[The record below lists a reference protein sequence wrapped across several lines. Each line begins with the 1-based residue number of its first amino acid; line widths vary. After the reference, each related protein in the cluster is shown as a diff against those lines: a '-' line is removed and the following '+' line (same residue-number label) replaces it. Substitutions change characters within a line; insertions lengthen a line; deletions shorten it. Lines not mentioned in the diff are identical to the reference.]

1 MGCPIPQ
8 DAVAGITEV
17 DTNESLQR
25 ALAGAAQPPRAV
37 DVLKLSHVMMCDYI
51 LSGVRQPHTPHS
63 HAPPEK
69 FDFVWPRYQYERR
82 ATLPTPLAS
91 LGKLGGH
98 PRQGFRL
105 DATSGLKGLMS
116 VLRRD
121 AAAGCSRFRFD
132 EPEYRRRQ
140 AAAEQTYANACAYES
155 VCLVSAVR
163 TRICIRG

>member
-1 MGCPIPQ
+1 
-8 DAVAGITEV
+8 
-17 DTNESLQR
+17 
-25 ALAGAAQPPRAV
+25 
-37 DVLKLSHVMMCDYI
+37 MMCDYI
-51 LSGVRQPHTPHS
+51 LSGVCQPHTPHS

-82 ATLPTPLAS
+82 ATHPTPLAS

-105 DATSGLKGLMS
+105 DATSRPQGLKARGGAT
-116 VLRRD
+116 
-121 AAAGCSRFRFD
+121 AAAELSRFRFD

-140 AAAEQTYANACAYES
+140 AAAERAYANADALVR

-163 TRICIRG
+163 TRSCLSFENLHLTLVRI

>member
-37 DVLKLSHVMMCDYI
+37 NVLKLSHVMMCDYI

-82 ATLPTPLAS
+82 TTLPTPLAS

-98 PRQGFRL
+98 PRQDSSSRHRL
-105 DATSGLKGLMS
+105 GLKASKALMGG
-116 VLRRD
+116 
-121 AAAGCSRFRFD
+121 AAAAVLSRFRFD

-140 AAAEQTYANACAYES
+140 ARLHNALMQL
-155 VCLVSAVR
+155 LVLMIVYV
-163 TRICIRG
+163 